1 MGIKRNDGRKNG
13 EIKMK
18 EAIKR
23 GCEGNAKKERGME
36 VEEIKRNKESKGE
49 KKGEKGKSR

>member
-49 KKGEKGKSR
+49 KKGEKSR